1 MLGQIDSGE
10 PTHGLSHLEI
20 AARAIVGL
28 GGSPLVA
35 GSLMAGMIDMLSSC
49 FSWCR
54 LQDLNLRPPDYKSGS
69 PLSRSRVQVGAE
81 TTRRPL
87 FAGQRPRVGQ
97 DQLGELEAA
106 MHRAGDQATLTL
118 SVPLRRASRA

>member
-10 PTHGLSHLEI
+10 DPTHGLSHLEI

-54 LQDLNLRPPDYKSGS
+54 L
-69 PLSRSRVQVGAE
+69 
-81 TTRRPL
+81 
-87 FAGQRPRVGQ
+87 
-97 DQLGELEAA
+97 
-106 MHRAGDQATLTL
+106 
-118 SVPLRRASRA
+118 